1 LFKLAQIYENLSI
14 RENNS
19 DYGVASHSLVNGE
32 DVIQLRIWQMEQAN
46 YQFRIDLSSM
56 KLPAGSVAVLKDA
69 YLNKETPLQLSG
81 DNLVDFN
88 VDSKEASSGQRFS
101 VILRR
106 ANVPVTSTETPR
118 FQIYPNPVVKGTPI
132 QLEFRNQEAG
142 KYEVLVY
149 SMTGVTVQ
157 KSVVRHNGGTAIQPV
172 TLDQRLSSGNYLVE
186 VISENG
192 LRKQVKLTLQ

>member
-1 LFKLAQIYENLSI
+1 M
-14 RENNS
+14 
-19 DYGVASHSLVNGE
+19 VADL
-32 DVIQLRIWQMEQAN
+32 IQLRMWQMNEAA
-46 YQFRIDLSSM
+46 YQLNIDLSSL
-56 KLPAGSVAVLKDA
+56 KLPAGSTAVLQDA
-69 YLNKETPLQLSG
+69 FLNQETVLSVTEA
-81 DNLVDFN
+81 NKVDFS
-88 VDSKEASSGQRFS
+88 VDANAASSGQRFS
-101 VILRR
+101 IVLRR